1 MRRAVAP
8 VELDSVPAVS
18 RIWGSDRLFSVM
30 ASPGKAEIPRL
41 HKGGEPVGAS
51 RRLGRA
57 PAFSL
62 AAKPVAL
69 IWRRVLGA

>member
-8 VELDSVPAVS
+8 VERDSVPAVS
-18 RIWGSDRLFSVM
+18 RTEGGDRLFRVM
-30 ASPGKAEIPRL
+30 GSPGKTEAPRL
-41 HKGGEPVGAS
+41 LKGGEPVGAS